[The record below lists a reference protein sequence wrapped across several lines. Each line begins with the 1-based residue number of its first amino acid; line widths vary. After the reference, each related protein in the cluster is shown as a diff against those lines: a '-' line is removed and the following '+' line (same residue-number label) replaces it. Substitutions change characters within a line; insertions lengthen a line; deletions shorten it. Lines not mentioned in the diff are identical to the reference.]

1 MQISLLQGT
10 TSGTAVFVETQTATT
25 NANGLVSIEIGAG
38 TATTG
43 TFSEIDWATGPYFIK
58 TEIDPAGGSNYT
70 ITGTQQ
76 MASVP
81 YALYAKTSGNGQGPT
96 GPQGADGLD
105 GSNGTNG
112 LSAYQVW
119 IGLGNTGTETDFI
132 NSLTGPQGVAGS
144 TGATGAVGTYI
155 AGIGISISGD
165 TISTTGAG
173 NISNAPN
180 LTGRNIIGF
189 EFSDLWECPPGVTE
203 IMVQLWGGAG
213 GGGSGSIP
221 GLCSPCFSC
230 SPTSSVAVGRPGGSG
245 GSGGYNQQLLN
256 VTPGTV
262 YMITIGSGGQ
272 GAAPVTV
279 ASGVCSGLNGNNGN
293 SGNTTRFGS
302 ILLAEAGLGG
312 SGGQYNYDLQIN
324 TAGVDGVSGSV
335 VNYDNNSIT
344 TSYPNQS
351 SDRSF
356 IPAGY
361 TQNPVFP
368 SCCSIR
374 GGRGSSG
381 KNGPIT
387 GPVMGTPGV
396 NGENG
401 YCIISY

>member
-1 MQISLLQGT
+1 MTSQAIVRDAAGDLVTNQQVGMQISILQT
-10 TSGTAVFVETQTATT
+10 TATGTAVYVETHTETT
-25 NANGLVSIEIGAG
+25 NSNGLLTLQVGAG
-38 TATTG
+38 SVQNG
-43 TFSEIDWATGPYFIK
+43 TFASIDWSAGPYFVK
-58 TEIDPAGGSNYT
+58 AETDPAGGSNYT

-81 YALYAKTSGNGQGPT
+81 YALYAKTSG
-96 GPQGADGLD
+96 
-105 GSNGTNG
+105 
-112 LSAYQVW
+112 
-119 IGLGNTGTETDFI
+119 
-132 NSLTGPQGVAGS
+132 
-144 TGATGAVGTYI
+144 
-155 AGIGISISGD
+155 
-165 TISTTGAG
+165 AG

-180 LTGRNIIGF
+180 LNDRSIIGF
-189 EFSDLWECPPGVTE
+189 EFSALWICPSGVTE

-213 GGGSGSIP
+213 GAGSGSIP

-230 SPTSSVAVGRPGGSG
+230 SPTSSVAVGRPGGPG
-245 GSGGYNQQLLN
+245 GFGGYNQQLLN

-272 GAAPVTV
+272 GGAPVTV
-279 ASGVCSGLNGNNGN
+279 AHGVCSGLNGNNGN
-293 SGNTTRFGS
+293 PGNTTSFGS

-324 TAGVDGVSGSV
+324 TTGVAGVSGSV

-344 TSYPNQS
+344 TSSPNQS
-351 SDRSF
+351 SNRSF

-368 SCCSIR
+368 SCCSIK
-374 GGRGSSG
+374 GSSGSSG

-387 GPVMGTPGV
+387 GPVMGSPGG